1 MKTGFLQE
9 GTDGRY
15 ELQDEKGNYL
25 TYFTSGDLI
34 EIYIDGYGWITIFII
49 QKVDIEVYMM
59 ELKLG
64 AINIR
69 NVIQVEIKKF
79 SLADIPR

>member
-34 EIYIDGYGWITIFII
+34 EIYIDGYGWIT
-49 QKVDIEVYMM
+49 
-59 ELKLG
+59 G
-64 AINIR
+64 R
-69 NVIQVEIKKF
+69 VEYSNDYGGYYFYNPEGRHRSLYDGIK
-79 SLADIPR
+79 ARCN